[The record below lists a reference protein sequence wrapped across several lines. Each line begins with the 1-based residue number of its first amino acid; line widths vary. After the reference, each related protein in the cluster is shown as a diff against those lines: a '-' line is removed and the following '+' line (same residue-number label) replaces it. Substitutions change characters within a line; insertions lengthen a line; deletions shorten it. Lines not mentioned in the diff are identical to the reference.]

1 MRDLK
6 PILNDNVN
14 QGKGFMFIRL
24 HVLNTQMFSAS
35 VILTLP

>member
-6 PILNDNVN
+6 PILNDNVS
-14 QGKGFMFIRL
+14 QGKGFMFISL
-24 HVLNTQMFSAS
+24 HVLNMQMFSAF